1 MTTLTHARAAG
12 DIRAT
17 THRLLVTRRDP
28 RTRLYVS
35 LGFLTCLSSGYRF
48 AYLRRVVDD
57 GAQRLPGLGRR
68 DVYESTDLFPVF
80 AERVMSSRRPDRRE
94 AMEALGLPE
103 DAAPFDV
110 LVNSAGRSVGD
121 TIELLPAPEAAP
133 DGSLGL
139 DFLVHGVRHMT
150 PQAQDRI
157 SMLRAGETLVLEPE
171 PGDPA
176 NPRAQLVTDT
186 DRERLGY
193 VPDPLI
199 SVLDQMHGPRLS
211 VVRANGAGIGFHFRL
226 AARAEGTVDAGNQP
240 FDGPEWA
247 TA

>member
-1 MTTLTHARAAG
+1 MTTLTHDQAAG

-48 AYLRRVVDD
+48 AYLRQVVDD
-57 GAQRLPGLGRR
+57 GAQRLPGLGRH
-68 DVYESTDLFPVF
+68 DVYESADLFPVF

-121 TIELLPAPEAAP
+121 TIELLPAPEADP
-133 DGSLGL
+133 DGTLSL

-150 PQAQDRI
+150 PHAQDRI
-157 SMLRAGETLVLEPE
+157 SSLTEGESLLLEPE
-171 PGDPA
+171 PGNPV
-176 NPRAQLVTDT
+176 NPRAQLVTDIG
-186 DRERLGY
+186 RVRLGY
-193 VPDPLI
+193 VPDPLL
-199 SVLDQMHGPRLS
+199 SVLDQMDRPRLS
-211 VVRANGAGIGFHFRL
+211 VLRANGAQIGFHFRL
-226 AARAEGTVDAGNQP
+226 AARAEGNVGVGKQP
-240 FDGPEWA
+240 FAGPEWA